1 MKNKFLNLTLAI
13 SLLFQP
19 FVNTGVAY
27 AESTNNE
34 VVESVEDVKNLN
46 EPTIED
52 VEEQEPIVK
61 EEVAIENQKVK
72 EIDNPPKDESQLQLI
87 SEDESYDSDDYI
99 VVTADGL
106 MSLATAYVGEKYR
119 ISNTAYD
126 FSSIIST
133 WKTTR
138 GIPKLYA
145 TTGGVEYT
153 AFCIEPGIV
162 HETGGNMS
170 SGYNGLTY
178 AQREKINQI
187 LMYGYGNN
195 GDYSDDS
202 YVATQVAI
210 WEVVANQPSWGMIWG
225 QLVQK
230 YDSRNRLYSNLLE
243 DVRLHGVIPSFMSDN
258 RFNAKETTL
267 TWNGSAYTTTLTDTN
282 GVLSKYKVI
291 SDNGDVKVS
300 QSGNKLTLTTTNP
313 NPNVTLRLTKKA
325 TTGGSTL
332 YWVSSTKQDLVT
344 GGQDDPV
351 NAYLKINVNAI
362 GTYEILKKSTSGNI
376 IQGAKFRITGNN
388 YDQTFTT
395 DSNGRIN
402 ATNIPIGKYTVT
414 EVSVPVP
421 YLLDPTPKTIE
432 VKANQTTTVEFVN
445 DYIKGGFEL
454 LKSSDDGSVL
464 KNVEFA
470 LYDGNNQLIDT
481 LTTDSLG
488 LIRKSGLLYGDY
500 YLVETRTLNNHQLL
514 TSPIRFSVNQNG
526 TIINLTAV
534 NNRTRVELLK
544 VDEKGNPLSG
554 ATLQVLKKDGTLV
567 EEWLSS
573 NAPHTILGLAHGEY
587 ILHEVSAP
595 SGYMLMNDVSFKVT
609 DEAKTVVV
617 QGQDLPTVTELLK
630 VDENGNPLVGATLQV
645 LTKDGKLVE
654 EWISTDKAHQIVGLA
669 HGEYIFH
676 EVSAPSGYMLM
687 TDVSFTVTDKAQT
700 LKVQGQDL
708 QTVTELLKVD
718 ENGNPL
724 VGATLQVLTKDG
736 ALIEEWISTDKAHQ
750 IVGLAHGEYIFHEVS
765 APSGY
770 MLMTDVSFTVTDK
783 AQTLKVQ
790 GQDLQTVTE
799 LLKVDQDGNPL
810 VGATLQVLTKDG
822 KVVEEWISK
831 DTAHIVTGLAH
842 GEYIF
847 HEVSAPSGYTLMTDV
862 PFVVTDE
869 PVVLKVQG
877 QDLQTVTSLLKVD
890 EKGNPLV
897 GATLQILTKD
907 GKVVEEWISK
917 DTAHIVTGLAHGEYI
932 FHEVSAP
939 SGYTLMT
946 DVLFVVTDEP
956 VVLKVQGQD
965 LQTVTSLLK
974 VDEKG
979 NPLVGAMLQVLTKDG
994 KLVEEWI
1001 STDKAHEIVGLAHG
1015 EYIFHEVSAPSG
1027 YMLMSDVPFTVTDMP
1042 RTLMVQGRD
1051 LQTVTELLKVDENND
1066 PLVGATLQ
1074 VLKADGTLV
1083 DEWVSTDK
1091 AHEIV
1096 GLAHGEYI
1104 FHEVSAPSGYMLMSD
1119 VPFTVTDKQEILKV
1133 KGKDLQTVTELLKVD
1148 ENNDPLVG
1156 ATLQVLT
1163 KDGVLVEEWISTDKA
1178 HEIVGLA
1185 HGEYI
1190 FHEVSAPSGY
1200 VLMEDIPFTVTDK
1213 QEILKI
1219 QGQDL
1224 LTSVGILKVDENGD
1238 PLVGAT
1244 LQVLTKDGVLVEE
1257 WISTDKAHEIVGLAH
1272 GEYILHEV
1280 SAPSG
1285 YVLMEDIPFTVTDNP
1300 SPISII
1306 GQDLQTHIEI
1316 LKVDELDVA
1325 LQGATLQVLKAD
1337 GTLVDEWVSTDVSH
1351 ELVGLEHGEYILH
1364 EVSAPSGY
1372 KLMEDVAFYVDDQP
1386 QTVKVQGQDLQTRV
1400 EIDKFD
1406 SDGNKLFGATM
1417 QIINKATGEVVEEW
1431 TTTDETKVVEG
1442 LEHGDYILREITAPN
1457 GFQKVLDIEFTI
1469 TDENKVT
1476 VLEVTDELTR
1486 VEIDKFDSDGNKL
1499 FGATMQ
1505 IINKATGE
1513 VVEEWTTT
1521 DETKVVEGLEHGDYI
1536 LREITA
1542 PNGFQKILDIEFTV
1556 TDDNGVTI
1564 LEVTDELTKTI
1575 IEKVDENGKL
1585 LTGAHLQIIN
1595 DKGEVVR
1602 EFITDGKAYVIEG
1615 LAHGTY
1621 TLHEV
1626 QAPKGYQLA
1635 DDIQFTVTDDNGELI
1650 VTMLDKAI
1658 VEVPQTGFD
1667 QNTLMIGGLA
1677 LVIVGSAV
1685 ATKKRKRNN

>member
-736 ALIEEWISTDKAHQ
+736 KLVEEWISTDKAHQ

-862 PFVVTDE
+862 P
-869 PVVLKVQG
+869 
-877 QDLQTVTSLLKVD
+877 
-890 EKGNPLV
+890 
-897 GATLQILTKD
+897 
-907 GKVVEEWISK
+907 
-917 DTAHIVTGLAHGEYI
+917 
-932 FHEVSAP
+932 
-939 SGYTLMT
+939 
-946 DVLFVVTDEP
+946 FVVTDEP

>member
-52 VEEQEPIVK
+52 VEGQEPIVK

-72 EIDNPPKDESQLQLI
+72 EIDNPPKDESQFQLI
-87 SEDESYDSDDYI
+87 SEDEAYDSDDYV

-119 ISNTAYD
+119 IANTAYD

-138 GIPKLYA
+138 GIPRLYA
-145 TTGGVEYT
+145 TTGGIEYT
-153 AFCIEPGIV
+153 AFCIEPGVV
-162 HETGGNMS
+162 HESGGNMS

-178 AQREKINQI
+178 DQRKTINWI

-225 QLVQK
+225 QLIQK
-230 YDSRNRLYSNLLE
+230 YDSRNRLYANLLNN
-243 DVRLHGVIPSFMSDN
+243 VANHGVIPSFMGRNSS
-258 RFNAKETTL
+258 NAPTATL
-267 TWNGSAYTTTLTDTN
+267 NWNGSAYTTTLTDTN
-282 GVLSKYKVI
+282 GVLSQYKVI
-291 SDNGDVKVS
+291 SNNGDVKLS

-313 NPNVTLRLTKKA
+313 NPSVTLRLTKQG

-351 NAYLKINVNAI
+351 SAYLKISVNAI
-362 GTYEILKKSTSGNI
+362 GSYEILKKSTSGNV

-395 DSNGRIN
+395 DSSGRIN

-421 YLLDPTPKTIE
+421 YLLDTTPKTIE

-544 VDEKGNPLSG
+544 VDENGNPLSG

-654 EWISTDKAHQIVGLA
+654 EWISTDKAH
-669 HGEYIFH
+669 
-676 EVSAPSGYMLM
+676 
-687 TDVSFTVTDKAQT
+687 
-700 LKVQGQDL
+700 
-708 QTVTELLKVD
+708 
-718 ENGNPL
+718 
-724 VGATLQVLTKDG
+724 
-736 ALIEEWISTDKAHQ
+736 
-750 IVGLAHGEYIFHEVS
+750 
-765 APSGY
+765 
-770 MLMTDVSFTVTDK
+770 
-783 AQTLKVQ
+783 
-790 GQDLQTVTE
+790 
-799 LLKVDQDGNPL
+799 
-810 VGATLQVLTKDG
+810 
-822 KVVEEWISK
+822 
-831 DTAHIVTGLAH
+831 
-842 GEYIF
+842 
-847 HEVSAPSGYTLMTDV
+847 
-862 PFVVTDE
+862 
-869 PVVLKVQG
+869 
-877 QDLQTVTSLLKVD
+877 
-890 EKGNPLV
+890 
-897 GATLQILTKD
+897 
-907 GKVVEEWISK
+907 
-917 DTAHIVTGLAHGEYI
+917 
-932 FHEVSAP
+932 
-939 SGYTLMT
+939 
-946 DVLFVVTDEP
+946 
-956 VVLKVQGQD
+956 
-965 LQTVTSLLK
+965 
-974 VDEKG
+974 
-979 NPLVGAMLQVLTKDG
+979 
-994 KLVEEWI
+994 
-1001 STDKAHEIVGLAHG
+1001 EIVGLEHG

-1027 YMLMSDVPFTVTDMP
+1027 YMLMS
-1042 RTLMVQGRD
+1042 
-1051 LQTVTELLKVDENND
+1051 
-1066 PLVGATLQ
+1066 
-1074 VLKADGTLV
+1074 
-1083 DEWVSTDK
+1083 
-1091 AHEIV
+1091 
-1096 GLAHGEYI
+1096 
-1104 FHEVSAPSGYMLMSD
+1104 
-1119 VPFTVTDKQEILKV
+1119 
-1133 KGKDLQTVTELLKVD
+1133 
-1148 ENNDPLVG
+1148 
-1156 ATLQVLT
+1156 
-1163 KDGVLVEEWISTDKA
+1163 
-1178 HEIVGLA
+1178 
-1185 HGEYI
+1185 
-1190 FHEVSAPSGY
+1190 
-1200 VLMEDIPFTVTDK
+1200 
-1213 QEILKI
+1213 
-1219 QGQDL
+1219 
-1224 LTSVGILKVDENGD
+1224 
-1238 PLVGAT
+1238 
-1244 LQVLTKDGVLVEE
+1244 
-1257 WISTDKAHEIVGLAH
+1257 
-1272 GEYILHEV
+1272 
-1280 SAPSG
+1280 
-1285 YVLMEDIPFTVTDNP
+1285 
-1300 SPISII
+1300 
-1306 GQDLQTHIEI
+1306 
-1316 LKVDELDVA
+1316 
-1325 LQGATLQVLKAD
+1325 
-1337 GTLVDEWVSTDVSH
+1337 
-1351 ELVGLEHGEYILH
+1351 
-1364 EVSAPSGY
+1364 
-1372 KLMEDVAFYVDDQP
+1372 DVAFYVDDQP

-1417 QIINKATGEVVEEW
+1417 QIINKATGEIVEEW

-1457 GFQKVLDIEFTI
+1457 GFQKILDIEFTI

-1521 DETKVVEGLEHGDYI
+1521 DETKVIEGLEHGDYI

-1575 IEKVDENGKL
+1575 IEKVDENNDPL
-1585 LTGAHLQIIN
+1585 VGATLQIIDEN
-1595 DKGEVVR
+1595 GNVVR
-1602 EFITDGKAYVIEG
+1602 EFITDGKAYVVEG

-1626 QAPKGYQLA
+1626 KAPKGYQLA
-1635 DDIQFTVTDDNGELI
+1635 DDIQFTVTDDNRELV